1 MRMNFSRPQERKP
14 NFLRNKTHCNVS
26 DTLFHFQ
33 KIKQSAFKIR
43 FDSKIMTIYKNF
55 EKNILDDEENSEKKP
70 KPVVSCQDLPT
81 TKEKKKLHRLKSMND
96 LVISKENDRL
106 IKLELEKKASFEEF
120 HSENTLGK
128 IAPDK
133 KSKNSNHNLQNLIH
147 EQNKYWLNKEGEE
160 SLESQPSFR
169 GQKHEEFKKN
179 EGFYH
184 NNANANNVTISNF
197 FKLNSKNDDGL
208 PVLSLKRIFT
218 NNDLGNFQSNMTKS
232 IEEEK
237 GYQEELPQKEKNKD
251 KEMIT
256 SITKHSEIEKK
267 DKDKEMLSSITKH
280 FESDKFDKTE
290 KKNEMPLS
298 SFARN
303 SKLSSVKTIA
313 LNEKPSPRVSLNEKL
328 EKIENNENKKNLFWF
343 DFETVKIYKNYFNE
357 GNSKDIDFKR
367 KAKRRFAVKLSLYNN
382 NKGIKGNMGNM

>member
-55 EKNILDDEENSEKKP
+55 EKNILDYEENSEKKP
-70 KPVVSCQDLPT
+70 KHVVSCQELPT
-81 TKEKKKLHRLKSMND
+81 AKEKKKLHRLKSMND
-96 LVISKENDRL
+96 LGISKENDRL

-147 EQNKYWLNKEGEE
+147 EQNNYWLNKEGEE
-160 SLESQPSFR
+160 SLESQPSLR
-169 GQKHEEFKKN
+169 GQKHEEFKKK
-179 EGFYH
+179 ESFYH
-184 NNANANNVTISNF
+184 NNANLTIPNF

-208 PVLSLKRIFT
+208 PGLSL

-237 GYQEELPQKEKNKD
+237 GYQEELPQKEKD
-251 KEMIT
+251 KEKELIT
-256 SITKHSEIEKK
+256 SITKHSEFEKK

-290 KKNEMPLS
+290 KKNEMPLT

-303 SKLSSVKTIA
+303 SKLLIA

-328 EKIENNENKKNLFWF
+328 EQIENNENKKNLFWF

-367 KAKRRFAVKLSLYNN
+367 KAKRKLAMKLSLYNN
-382 NKGIKGNMGNM
+382 DKGKL

>member
-14 NFLRNKTHCNVS
+14 TFLRNKNHCNVI
-26 DTLFHFQ
+26 DNFQ

-147 EQNKYWLNKEGEE
+147 EQNNYWLNKEGEE
-160 SLESQPSFR
+160 SLESQPSLR
-169 GQKHEEFKKN
+169 GQKHEEFKKK
-179 EGFYH
+179 ESFYH
-184 NNANANNVTISNF
+184 NNANLTIPNF

-208 PVLSLKRIFT
+208 PGLSL

-237 GYQEELPQKEKNKD
+237 GYQEELPQKEKD
-251 KEMIT
+251 KEKELIT
-256 SITKHSEIEKK
+256 SITKHSEFEKK

-290 KKNEMPLS
+290 KKNEMPLT

-303 SKLSSVKTIA
+303 SKLLIA

-328 EKIENNENKKNLFWF
+328 EQIENNENKKNLFWF

-367 KAKRRFAVKLSLYNN
+367 KAKRKLAMKLSLYNN
-382 NKGIKGNMGNM
+382 DKGKL